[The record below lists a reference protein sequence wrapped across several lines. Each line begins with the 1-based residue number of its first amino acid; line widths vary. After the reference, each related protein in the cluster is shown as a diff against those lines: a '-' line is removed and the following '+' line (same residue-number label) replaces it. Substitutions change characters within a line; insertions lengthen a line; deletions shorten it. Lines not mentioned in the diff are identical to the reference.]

1 LFVSSPSEK
10 KGTFLFF
17 VTIRRGI
24 LPFKVIP
31 LYQLSIS
38 RIKAETIFC
47 LDKMLSQSDAKE
59 EKFLLKT
66 FFSEIQILPF
76 SFAQNLILD

>member
-1 LFVSSPSEK
+1 M
-10 KGTFLFF
+10 KGTFLFL

-24 LPFKVIP
+24 PPFKVIP

-47 LDKMLSQSDAKE
+47 LDKMLSQSKAKG
-59 EKFLLKT
+59 EKFLLRI
-66 FFSEIQILPF
+66 FFPEIQFLPF
-76 SFAQNLILD
+76 SIAQNLILD